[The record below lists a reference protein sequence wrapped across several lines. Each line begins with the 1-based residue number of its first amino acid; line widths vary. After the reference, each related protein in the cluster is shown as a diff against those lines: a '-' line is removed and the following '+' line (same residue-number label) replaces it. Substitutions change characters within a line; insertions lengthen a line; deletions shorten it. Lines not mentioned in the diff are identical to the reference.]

1 MPAQPVVDFPR
12 PGSRIPAH
20 IEARRQV
27 SLGLETELAELHQ
40 LNLGKRLGEMF
51 FFIGLGLMGGALN
64 LSGTSNWVLPWLGTL
79 ATVLALNAFILLM
92 DDGMHGTLF
101 ANSFWNRWASV
112 ALGLTY
118 GMSFTAY
125 QVVHLRHHHFL
136 GSADDP
142 DDYHNYAADRRMLW
156 AMHYLRL
163 IVGPYLYLFMIP
175 SLAFRYAT
183 ALERRQI
190 IQEYIGLGLVYGLL
204 FSTIALR
211 WLWLLWLMPLMIT
224 GHLTAIRGLAQH
236 GLTDSHDPF
245 LASRSMRVSPLMA
258 FLMVNE
264 NYHLE
269 HHFFPEIPSYHL
281 AQAHR
286 LLWPRLPRAVTGSSY
301 AMFLLKFLAAT
312 LKLDDAP
319 IGRVDRVGPSG
330 LAQRRPGYDQRSLG

>member
-12 PGSRIPAH
+12 HGSRIPAH

-27 SLGLETELAELHQ
+27 SLGLETEVAELHQ

-64 LSGTSNWVLPWLGTL
+64 LSGTSNWALPVMGTL

-136 GSADDP
+136 GSANDP

-183 ALERRQI
+183 AIERRQI

-211 WLWLLWLMPLMIT
+211 SLWLLWLMPLMIT

-245 LASRSMRVSPLMA
+245 LASRSMRISPLMA

-269 HHFFPEIPSYHL
+269 HHFFPEIPSYQL
-281 AQAHR
+281 ARAHR
-286 LLWPRLPRAVTGSSY
+286 LLWPRLPRAVTGYSY
-301 AMFLLKFLAAT
+301 AMFLLKFLVAT
-312 LKLDDAP
+312 LKLDEAP
-319 IGRVDRVGPSG
+319 IGRVDLVRPTPSE
-330 LAQRRPGYDQRSLG
+330 AIAHP